1 MVILTENIEFG
12 VRIAGEQFLIRTKSK
27 SVRAF
32 FRDFVSVPDSS
43 ELRALEASDE
53 EIDRAEKKYRETQM
67 RERAPVPDRIGR
79 SFLELTVIHE
89 KMTLALLP
97 QDIFLMHGSAL
108 CMDDRAYI
116 FTAPSGTGKSTH
128 ARLWREIYGDRVRMI
143 NDDKP
148 YIRFDSVNRTFTVC
162 SSPWRGKH
170 GLGTDTEALLG
181 GICILH
187 RAEENNIRLLNAEEV
202 LPGLMSQF
210 YRPSGREDMIRTLS
224 FAGSLSEHIPVY
236 ALFCNMDPEA
246 ARLSCRVLIGDGNLL
261 RTSLADGYV

>member
-1 MVILTENIEFG
+1 MTENIEFG

-53 EIDRAEKKYRETQM
+53 EIDRAEKKYRETQL
-67 RERAPVPDRIGR
+67 RDRAPIPDRIGR
-79 SFLELTVIHE
+79 PFLELTVIHE

-97 QDIFLMHGSAL
+97 RDIFLMHGSAL

-148 YIRFDSVNRTFTVC
+148 YT
-162 SSPWRGKH
+162 
-170 GLGTDTEALLG
+170 
-181 GICILH
+181 
-187 RAEENNIRLLNAEEV
+187 
-202 LPGLMSQF
+202 
-210 YRPSGREDMIRTLS
+210 
-224 FAGSLSEHIPVY
+224 
-236 ALFCNMDPEA
+236 
-246 ARLSCRVLIGDGNLL
+246 
-261 RTSLADGYV
+261 